1 MCEFVESAQTVYTT
15 LHKVSMN
22 IRSRS
27 LSRLYHTLHWLEY
40 SVYSVIFLWLH
51 KMGGEIIKKKLRKK
65 DDTVSISCGCGG
77 GGGAG
82 GSRGSSGNGA
92 DADGEDC
99 GKARLPCTFN
109 EEYLLSY
116 Q

>member
-1 MCEFVESAQTVYTT
+1 MCVFVESAQAVYTT

-27 LSRLYHTLHWLEY
+27 LVLLEY

-109 EEYLLSY
+109 EVYLLSY